1 MKINLSGLN
10 TVDSNNTKLV
20 SSLTNNILTSGT
32 LATGESTS
40 YTLRIWLDY
49 NADNT
54 AQNKYFASRIRIDST
69 QTAATSTV
77 TFNPNGGEIISNTKT
92 VSYMM
97 PYGELPTPVK
107 YDIENNVLLSKY
119 EFVGWNTK
127 PDGTGDT
134 ITASSIFSEN
144 SGTNLYAIWNDQF
157 TVTIYNGESLTP
169 IVRTYNAGDVI
180 DITATNVDGKQF
192 LYWEVDGE
200 KRTYNNQLSMYM
212 YKGKD
217 ITIRA
222 IYGNSGE
229 PVDKQPGT
237 FISDIYKQYSN
248 NKIAIRSYSYMPNG
262 YQIVKSGIIAT
273 LDENIA
279 NGIFDDTTATY
290 VRGSSGNVLNYY
302 FTWNKSSLTAAQTIY
317 AKAYLKYKDTNN
329 VEHTIYG
336 DLVTAT
342 LAE

>member
-1 MKINLSGLN
+1 
-10 TVDSNNTKLV
+10 
-20 SSLTNNILTSGT
+20 
-32 LATGESTS
+32 
-40 YTLRIWLDY
+40 
-49 NADNT
+49 
-54 AQNKYFASRIRIDST
+54 
-69 QTAATSTV
+69 
-77 TFNPNGGEIISNTKT
+77 
-92 VSYMM
+92 
-97 PYGELPTPVK
+97 
-107 YDIENNVLLSKY
+107 
-119 EFVGWNTK
+119 
-127 PDGTGDT
+127 
-134 ITASSIFSEN
+134 
-144 SGTNLYAIWNDQF
+144 
-157 TVTIYNGESLTP
+157 
-169 IVRTYNAGDVI
+169 
-180 DITATNVDGKQF
+180 
-192 LYWEVDGE
+192 
-200 KRTYNNQLSMYM
+200 M

-229 PVDKQPGT
+229 PVDKQPGV

-248 NKIAIRSYSYMPNG
+248 NKIIIRSYSYMPNG
-262 YQIVKSGIIAT
+262 YQIVKSGVIAT